1 VVDHEDNEDDK
12 AESMLTPEFMDGS
25 HHGDVTNAGAMEN
38 SDALIA
44 ALETAY
50 GVRDQSVAQHH
61 NLLLC
66 LSATFSLVIVY
77 SRQAPV

>member
-1 VVDHEDNEDDK
+1 
-12 AESMLTPEFMDGS
+12 MLTPEFMDGS

-50 GVRDQSVAQHH
+50 GVRIS
-61 NLLLC
+61 LLRSTIIFYFAYQPPL
-66 LSATFSLVIVY
+66 A
-77 SRQAPV
+77 